1 MHCARP
7 VKPRTSR
14 TRVNSGSRLSPP
26 VTPATAPLVVE
37 PASVSAGMLP
47 LLPLL
52 LDRQVAQ
59 MCEEE
64 PPAQA
69 GGFLFRTA
77 MLRSRFPESPPA
89 SEERSAQNQVQFR

>member
-1 MHCARP
+1 MRCARP

-47 LLPLL
+47 LLLLL
-52 LDRQVAQ
+52 LDRQVAPAV
-59 MCEEE
+59 EEK

-69 GGFLFRTA
+69 GGFFRSEA
-77 MLRSRFPESPPA
+77 LSGKPP
-89 SEERSAQNQVQFR
+89 SVSAKSLADNALMCHT